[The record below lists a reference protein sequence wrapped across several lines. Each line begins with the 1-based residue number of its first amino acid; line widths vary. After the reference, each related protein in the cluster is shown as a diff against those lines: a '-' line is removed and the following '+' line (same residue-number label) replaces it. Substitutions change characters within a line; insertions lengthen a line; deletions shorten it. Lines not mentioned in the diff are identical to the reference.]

1 MNKFAKR
8 VLIGSGMTAAALVLA
23 ESARQG
29 AANYMV
35 RVALDRKV
43 PPHPARAERRM
54 IAGCTNKDMLIQ
66 LHKAGADLSVLPH
79 ETVRTVS
86 RDGTTLVGHWFPVE
100 HPKRIV
106 IAMHGWR
113 SAWDNDFGI
122 VANFFK
128 NNQCSVLYVEQRAHG
143 NSGGK
148 HMGFGLMERYDCLD
162 WIHWVNKT
170 TGGNLPLYLCGV
182 SMGASTVLMATG
194 LKLPKNVRG
203 VIADCGYTSPVDIWK
218 HVAKRAHFSYGIC
231 GGPVGRFA
239 KKRLHMDTKV
249 TSCPQ
254 ALANSTVPV
263 LFVHGTDDRFV
274 PIEMTFTNY
283 KACASPKRLF
293 IVPGAEHGMSYLV
306 DPKGYE
312 AAIQAFWDAFDK
324 IPG

>member
-1 MNKFAKR
+1 MNKIAKR
-8 VLIGSGMTAAALVLA
+8 VLIGSGVTAAALVLA

-43 PPHPARAERRM
+43 PPHPARVERRM
-54 IAGCTNKDMLIQ
+54 IAGCTNQDMLMQ

-79 ETVRTVS
+79 ETVRTFS
-86 RDGTTLVGHWFPVE
+86 KDGTTLVGHWYPVE
-100 HPKRIV
+100 QPKRIV

-122 VANFFK
+122 VASFFK
-128 NNQCSVLYVEQRAHG
+128 NNHCSVLYAEQRAHG
-143 NSGGK
+143 NSGGE
-148 HMGFGLMERYDCLD
+148 HMGFGLTERYDCLD

-170 TGGNLPLYLCGV
+170 TGGNLPIYLCGV

-194 LKLPKNVRG
+194 LRLPKNVRG

-218 HVAKRAHFSYGIC
+218 HVAKQTHFSYGIY
-231 GGPVGRFA
+231 GGPVGRIA
-239 KKRLHMDTKV
+239 KKRLHMATDAA
-249 TSCPQ
+249 SCPD
-254 ALANSTVPV
+254 ALAKSTVPV

-274 PIEMTFTNY
+274 PIEMTYVNY

-312 AAIQAFWDAFDK
+312 AAIQAFWAEFDGVGK
-324 IPG
+324 